1 MPYRIAGIDVHKRML
16 AVVIADV
23 TVGGGYEFERRRFG
37 TRPSE
42 LRALAEWLVG
52 LEVEEVVMES
62 TAQYWRPVWAAL
74 ERIWTVQRRS
84 LEGVGPLS
92 GALHLAQAQSNRGA
106 AGRKKDFP
114 DAERLVKRYV
124 AQELTLSFVPAG
136 EQRLWRTVT
145 RRKYQL
151 TCNRTQLQNRLECL
165 LEEAQIKL
173 SSLVSDLLGL
183 SARRMLQ
190 AIADGE
196 TNPNSL
202 AALGDRRLRAT
213 SEQFCDALSA
223 CTDLHPV
230 YRRLLKMTLE
240 ELRLLDEKINKLDQE
255 MANLLSAHQQAVERL
270 AEVPGLGADSA
281 QQIIAEVGP
290 DAATFPSAKHLASW
304 IGVCPGEEESAGVNY
319 SHRSPKGNRQMR
331 RLLNQAAN
339 AAVKTKGSIF
349 EFVYKRL
356 VVRLGHAQA
365 IGAISHRLCRL
376 IWIILH
382 RAVRY
387 TEHGQTVIRRRA
399 QNRASKMIR
408 ELRKLGY
415 RVELG
420 PSQSESPA

>member
-1 MPYRIAGIDVHKRML
+1 MAYRIAGIDVHKRML

-23 TVGGGYEFERRRFG
+23 SVQGEYQFERRRVG

-42 LRALAEWLVG
+42 LRAMAEWLVAQ
-52 LEVEEVVMES
+52 EVEEVVMES

-74 ERIWTVQRRS
+74 ERTWRRQRQER
-84 LEGVGPLS
+84 EGAGPMS
-92 GALHLAQAQSNRGA
+92 GSLHLAQAQSNRGA

-114 DAERLVKRYV
+114 DAERLVKRLV
-124 AQELTLSFVPAG
+124 AQELTLSFVPDG
-136 EQRLWRTVT
+136 EQRLWRTVM

-183 SARRMLQ
+183 SSRRMLQ
-190 AIADGE
+190 ALADGE
-196 TNPNSL
+196 TNPASL

-213 SEQFCDALSA
+213 SDQFCDALGA

-240 ELRLLDEKINKLDQE
+240 ELRLLEEQIHQLDQE
-255 MANLLSAHQQAVERL
+255 MASLLCAHQQAVERL
-270 AEVPGLGADSA
+270 AEVPGLGVDSA

-290 DAATFPSAKHLASW
+290 AAATFPSAKQLASW
-304 IGVCPGEEESAGVNY
+304 VGACPGEEESAGVNY

-349 EFVYKRL
+349 EFVYRRL
-356 VVRLGHAQA
+356 LLRLGHAQA
-365 IGAISHRLCRL
+365 IGAIAHRLCRL

-382 RAVRY
+382 RGVRY
-387 TEHGQTVIRRRA
+387 EERGLAASRRRA
-399 QNRASKMIR
+399 LNLPVR
-408 ELRKLGY
+408 
-415 RVELG
+415 
-420 PSQSESPA
+420 